1 VLAGGGLIP
10 CPHQGELPARAGRR
24 RDVEHLW
31 RLIGDLP
38 RTVVLQNYD
47 LQTGHAPLRGG
58 LGLER
63 TLLQQLAGSEAPQA
77 KILTK
82 DEARRD
88 VNIAR
93 PLRVGNAANAR
104 SRCGQLSTKWLR

>member
-1 VLAGGGLIP
+1 MLAGGGLIP

-104 SRCGQLSTKWLR
+104 